1 MKYELLIESVKK
13 HEGLRLKPYRCPVG
27 KLTIGYGRNLEDTGI
42 TEEEANFLLV
52 RDLQRV
58 QNALRKKINYDEYPS
73 HVQNVLLEMGFQLG
87 VNGLMKFKKTLQ
99 LIEEGNYIGA
109 SKEMLN
115 SKWAKQTPKRANTLS
130 KLMREGF

>member
-1 MKYELLIESVKK
+1 MNYEKLIKSVKK
-13 HEGLRLKPYRCPVG
+13 HEGLRLKPYRCTAG

-42 TEEEANFLLV
+42 SKNAAEILLV
-52 RDLQRV
+52 KDLERV
-58 QNALRKKINYDEYPS
+58 QTKLLKKINYDKYPS

-87 VNGLMKFKKTLQ
+87 VPGLLKFKKTLQ
-99 LIEEGNYIGA
+99 LIDNGDYIGA

-130 KLMREGF
+130 KLMKEGF